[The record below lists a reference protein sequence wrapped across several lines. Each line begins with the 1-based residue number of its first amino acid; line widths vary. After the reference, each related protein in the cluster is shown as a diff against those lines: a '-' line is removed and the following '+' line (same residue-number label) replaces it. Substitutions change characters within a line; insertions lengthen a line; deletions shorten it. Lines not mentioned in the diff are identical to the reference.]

1 MNTEIMRVSA
11 KGQFTI
17 PVSVRKKFNIREG
30 DYLQI
35 WIEDNEIRVKK
46 VEPIQPLSTEDPIW
60 KLIGAG
66 ESGLHDVSINHD
78 RHLAAGEIKRWR
90 E

>member
-35 WIEDNEIRVKK
+35 WIENDEIRVKK
-46 VEPIQPLSTEDPIW
+46 VEPIQPLSPEDPIW

-66 ESGLHDVSINHD
+66 ESGYSDVSTNHD
-78 RHLAAGEIKRWR
+78 RYLAAGENKRWK